1 MRRVELDGR
10 KSEVQGRQVGRTE
23 TRSMKSTKKLEG
35 GRGRQEE
42 SGRRKRER
50 EVVRTKR
57 VRSRLTGDGGGRE
70 SSSECK
76 SDTYRAVSCSER
88 AAPRAIGWKSYGV
101 YVFCYRGLPG

>member
-1 MRRVELDGR
+1 MRRVELNGR

-23 TRSMKSTKKLEG
+23 TRSMKKLEG

-50 EVVRTKR
+50 EVVRAKR

-88 AAPRAIGWKSYGV
+88 AASCAIGWKSYGV